1 MRGNMKKIAHVLGS
15 NRITADVL
23 TVLRVT
29 ESLCGRF
36 SFDVLVPRGAEY
48 GELFLGRG
56 ARVIA
61 FDAPCEMSPSA
72 VLRFARYFAANP
84 PDIVHTHVSLSA
96 RIGARLAGVRTSIST
111 RAFCDGAHRLRR
123 LSAPIYNFFTSMT
136 LCHSISVRDELILEG
151 VSPRKITTY
160 IPSLKGGIHP
170 LALRRYERETI
181 LVCPL
186 PMVEGFGQK
195 TLIQAF
201 SRLSGR
207 INARLVF
214 LKSGPAERECRLLAS
229 RLGVGGRVEFCQEEM
244 STNVYESAE
253 CILIFTNEEL
263 WEMPQELF
271 SGTVPMVIASDIPQ
285 NREIFGETCIYFSS
299 GDAFSLGRVI
309 EAACCEKEKSR
320 RAVTDT
326 ARLSLEALCNFYDR
340 LYSSI

>member
-61 FDAPCEMSPSA
+61 FDSPSEVSA
-72 VLRFARYFAANP
+72 SAILRFERYFSANP

-96 RIGARLAGVRTSIST
+96 RIGARIAGVRTSIST

-123 LSAPIYNFFTSMT
+123 LSAPIYNFFTSIT
-136 LCHSISVRDELILEG
+136 LCHSSAARDELILEG
-151 VSPRKITTY
+151 VDPRKIATH
-160 IPSLKGGIHP
+160 IPSLECSRQTCTQ
-170 LALRRYERETI
+170 RRERETI

-244 STNVYESAE
+244 STNVYKSAE

-271 SGTVPMVIASDIPQ
+271 SGTAPMVIASDIPQ

-309 EAACCEKEKSR
+309 EAACCEKEKSQS
-320 RAVTDT
+320 AVTDT
-326 ARLSLEALCNFYDR
+326 ARLSLETLCNFYDR

>member
-15 NRITADVL
+15 ERITADVL

-36 SFDVLVPRGAEY
+36 SFDIIIPKGAEY
-48 GELFLGRG
+48 AELFLGRG

-61 FDAPCEMSPSA
+61 FDSPSEVSA
-72 VLRFARYFAANP
+72 SAILRFERYFSANP

-96 RIGARLAGVRTSIST
+96 RIGARIAGVRTSIST
-111 RAFCDGAHRLRR
+111 RAFCDGAHGLRR

-201 SRLSGR
+201 SRLSGK

-214 LKSGPAERECRLLAS
+214 LNSGPAERECRLLAS
-229 RLGVGGRVEFCQEEM
+229 RLGVGERVEFLRDIM
-244 STNVYESAE
+244 SINVYKSRNS
-253 CILIFTNEEL
+253 ILVFPQEDRWEL
-263 WEMPQELF
+263 PHELF

-309 EAACCEKEKSR
+309 EAACCEKEKSQ